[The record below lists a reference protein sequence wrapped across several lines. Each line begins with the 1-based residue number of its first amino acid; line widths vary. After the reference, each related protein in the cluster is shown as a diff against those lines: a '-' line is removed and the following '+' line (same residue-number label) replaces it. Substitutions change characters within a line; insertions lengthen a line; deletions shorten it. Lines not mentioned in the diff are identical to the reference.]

1 MGEFG
6 ELLVQRWGGN
16 LDTYNG
22 NKIIKK
28 DIEVCDKE
36 SKEERILQLKILKA
50 RKQLTS
56 LESSLI
62 YRQDEARLYTEDV
75 IKNGFK
81 KLGFND
87 YIQNKMWEEFCL
99 FVDKY
104 C

>member
-1 MGEFG
+1 MGAFG
-6 ELLVQRWGGN
+6 ELLIQRWGGDLN
-16 LDTYNG
+16 TYNG

-28 DIEVCDKE
+28 DDLVYEKE
-36 SKEERILQLKILKA
+36 SKEERVFELMVLKA
-50 RKQLTS
+50 RRHLTS

-62 YRQDEARLYTEDV
+62 YRQDEAKLYTEDI

-81 KLGFND
+81 KLGFNN
-87 YIQNKMWEEFCL
+87 YIQEKMWKEFCL